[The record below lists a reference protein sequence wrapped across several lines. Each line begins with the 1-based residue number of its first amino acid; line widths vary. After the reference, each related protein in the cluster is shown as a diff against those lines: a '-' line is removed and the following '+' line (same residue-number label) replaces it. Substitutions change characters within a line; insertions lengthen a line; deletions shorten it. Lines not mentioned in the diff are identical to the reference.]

1 MLLQTNAALKEL
13 LGDAMLRE
21 TKQLSQYSVNRAQL
35 LDEQASFDG

>member
-21 TKQLSQYSVNRAQL
+21 TQQLMNHKIIHAQ
-35 LDEQASFDG
+35 Q